1 MGVNS
6 EQNTDV
12 VEVAEDTKDI
22 PGGNTIVTTLDKL
35 INWSRKSSIWP
46 MTFGLA

>member
-1 MGVNS
+1 MNTG
-6 EQNTDV
+6 QNTDLIE
-12 VEVAEDTKDI
+12 VEEGVKI
-22 PGGNTIVTTLDKL
+22 VPGGNAIVTTLDKL